1 MAASKPSKHQHPLIM
16 LLELLALGAS
26 MYVLFGPYVGYEHG
40 QTRYLAV
47 LPALVALLLFMEYPA
62 PGHGVGLPAAPL
74 GGLELLQGDL
84 PLEKKDGALLL
95 GHVYIVVWFKND
107 KGGRRGMRP
116 VETVHRKL
124 GSHAK
129 VHLLAVPLMAKDA
142 ATAFVA
148 QWKRTLTLPIAHD
161 PAGTATA
168 SYVTAHGQSSP
179 FLPSVMPLA
188 FVVGPDGVI
197 RWQGHPNR
205 KAFAA
210 SALDTVRG
218 VLLAEKEAGES
229 KKNK

>member
-1 MAASKPSKHQHPLIM
+1 
-16 LLELLALGAS
+16 
-26 MYVLFGPYVGYEHG
+26 
-40 QTRYLAV
+40 
-47 LPALVALLLFMEYPA
+47 
-62 PGHGVGLPAAPL
+62 
-74 GGLELLQGDL
+74 
-84 PLEKKDGALLL
+84 
-95 GHVYIVVWFKND
+95 
-107 KGGRRGMRP
+107 MRP

-161 PAGTATA
+161 AAGTATA

-210 SALDTVRG
+210 SALATTLLHPLDTLKTRIQSQRYRVGANGAVVRTRPRRE
-218 VLLAEKEAGES
+218 LLTDLHAHAAHAPAHPHTRQQQRERAAGLS
-229 KKNK
+229 RNRARGGR